1 MIITIIKSFLLFIF
15 AFFLFTR
22 ISNSDNTI
30 IIPFIL
36 KCFISSFALS
46 LLTLFC
52 KHNLAILSYVVP
64 LFFFWTILCCIT
76 TFQPKILLTYS
87 LVCYCTV
94 LMLYSISAA
103 IWGLFTFFIFT
114 ELSQIIIN
122 IFTLLSCATTFIFLK
137 LILRSKRFCNTV
149 RYLIHNSI
157 FNYIVILYILSIL
170 ILTFEQVYNV
180 KSIQVSFLSM
190 ILLIVLLFLINL
202 WWRNKQTEFY
212 IEKMRL
218 LEVKNLRSTSADYE
232 SYISKLENENKR
244 LGAIIHKDNRIVNAM
259 ADSVCN
265 YLSTTTN
272 NSVTD
277 LEELHAKGISLSN
290 EIDSIKT
297 YRQELLGNGL
307 LSISTIPLT
316 KHSGIDAIISFMT
329 KEARSYGI
337 ALKFHFDAD
346 FFTVK
351 DTEISELD
359 LVHLLS
365 DLIENAI
372 IATKNAD
379 EKCIELS
386 FLLLKGTPAI
396 SISDS
401 GVPFEIETFMKLG
414 ITEASTHTS
423 EGGTGIGLIDIW
435 SFKKKY
441 HASLVIEEL
450 NTDTSIYSK
459 RLSIQFDNKCNYLI
473 ITDRFKEII
482 SHQTRSDLI
491 LTKQIHLMRI

>member
-1 MIITIIKSFLLFIF
+1 MDIPASFDKPFKTYDEMLRILEDRNIIIKNKEL
-15 AFFLFTR
+15 AR
-22 ISNSDNTI
+22 
-30 IIPFIL
+30 
-36 KCFISSFALS
+36 CALEN
-46 LLTLFC
+46 F
-52 KHNLAILSYVVP
+52 SY
-64 LFFFWTILCCIT
+64 
-76 TFQPKILLTYS
+76 Y
-87 LVCYCTV
+87 
-94 LMLYSISAA
+94 
-103 IWGLFTFFIFT
+103 GLI
-114 ELSQIIIN
+114 
-122 IFTLLSCATTFIFLK
+122 SCATTFIFLK
-137 LILRSKRFCNTV
+137 LILRSKKFCNTV

-180 KSIQVSFLSM
+180 KSIQLSFLSM

-212 IEKMRL
+212 IEKIRL

-297 YRQELLGNGL
+297 YRQELLGN
-307 LSISTIPLT
+307 
-316 KHSGIDAIISFMT
+316 
-329 KEARSYGI
+329 
-337 ALKFHFDAD
+337 
-346 FFTVK
+346 
-351 DTEISELD
+351 
-359 LVHLLS
+359 
-365 DLIENAI
+365 
-372 IATKNAD
+372 AD

-386 FLLLKGTPAI
+386 FQLLKGTPAI

-414 ITEASTHTS
+414 MSSRYERESTAC
-423 EGGTGIGLIDIW
+423 
-435 SFKKKY
+435 SF
-441 HASLVIEEL
+441 L
-450 NTDTSIYSK
+450 
-459 RLSIQFDNKCNYLI
+459 
-473 ITDRFKEII
+473 
-482 SHQTRSDLI
+482 
-491 LTKQIHLMRI
+491 

>member
-1 MIITIIKSFLLFIF
+1 MERL
-15 AFFLFTR
+15 
-22 ISNSDNTI
+22 
-30 IIPFIL
+30 P
-36 KCFISSFALS
+36 
-46 LLTLFC
+46 
-52 KHNLAILSYVVP
+52 
-64 LFFFWTILCCIT
+64 
-76 TFQPKILLTYS
+76 
-87 LVCYCTV
+87 VC
-94 LMLYSISAA
+94 
-103 IWGLFTFFIFT
+103 
-114 ELSQIIIN
+114 
-122 IFTLLSCATTFIFLK
+122 
-137 LILRSKRFCNTV
+137 
-149 RYLIHNSI
+149 
-157 FNYIVILYILSIL
+157 
-170 ILTFEQVYNV
+170 
-180 KSIQVSFLSM
+180 
-190 ILLIVLLFLINL
+190 
-202 WWRNKQTEFY
+202 
-212 IEKMRL
+212 
-218 LEVKNLRSTSADYE
+218 D
-232 SYISKLENENKR
+232 
-244 LGAIIHKDNRIVNAM
+244 
-259 ADSVCN
+259 
-265 YLSTTTN
+265 YLSTFIN
-272 NSVTD
+272 DSVTD
-277 LEELHAKGISLSN
+277 LENLHAKGISLSN

-307 LSISTIPLT
+307 LSISAIPLT

-491 LTKQIHLMRI
+491 VTKQIHLMRI

>member
-1 MIITIIKSFLLFIF
+1 M
-15 AFFLFTR
+15 
-22 ISNSDNTI
+22 
-30 IIPFIL
+30 
-36 KCFISSFALS
+36 
-46 LLTLFC
+46 
-52 KHNLAILSYVVP
+52 
-64 LFFFWTILCCIT
+64 
-76 TFQPKILLTYS
+76 
-87 LVCYCTV
+87 
-94 LMLYSISAA
+94 
-103 IWGLFTFFIFT
+103 
-114 ELSQIIIN
+114 
-122 IFTLLSCATTFIFLK
+122 
-137 LILRSKRFCNTV
+137 
-149 RYLIHNSI
+149 
-157 FNYIVILYILSIL
+157 ILYILSIL

-316 KHSGIDAIISFMT
+316 MHSGIDAIISFMA
-329 KEARSYGI
+329 KEACSYGI
-337 ALKFHFDAD
+337 SLKFHFDTD

-351 DTEISELD
+351 DTEISEID

-386 FLLLKGTPAI
+386 FQLLKGTPAI

-423 EGGTGIGLIDIW
+423 EGGTGVGLIDIW
-435 SFKKKY
+435 SFKKNY
-441 HASLVIEEL
+441 RASLVIEEL
-450 NTDTSIYSK
+450 DTDTSIYSK

-491 LTKQIHLMRI
+491 VTKQMHLMRI